1 MIPGTFKQKSTT
13 PPLQLSHW
21 VEKVIGL
28 DNVFNVDRLLRH
40 RLGHTTQ
47 RLVMFGVQREASSSI
62 ISKPLISPKTLTSSE
77 RRKRKIAAKLDKH
90 AQTSSSGFAKEYTRF
105 QFIVQCFP
113 GQE

>member
-62 ISKPLISPKTLTSSE
+62 ISKPLISPKDIDKL
-77 RRKRKIAAKLDKH
+77 RK
-90 AQTSSSGFAKEYTRF
+90 AQTKNSSKIGQTCTNIIKRF
-105 QFIVQCFP
+105 C
-113 GQE
+113 